1 MRALFFKNISTDLL
15 EFYIVTFNNFTLPFD
30 TSKVNQINDE
40 LIFVLPF
47 LYVLVFVVDSLIS
60 PAAFD
65 EEKVSEFWTKSTTQ
79 IMSVISRGEG
89 GRGEVFTAGRLIC
102 PRHAP
107 NVVTRPRATGGKLI
121 N

>member
-15 EFYIVTFNNFTLPFD
+15 EFYIVTFYNFTLPFD
-30 TSKVNQINDE
+30 TSKDNQINDE
-40 LIFVLPF
+40 SIFVLPF

-89 GRGEVFTAGRLIC
+89 GRGRC
-102 PRHAP
+102 SRR
-107 NVVTRPRATGGKLI
+107 VV
-121 N
+121 

>member
-1 MRALFFKNISTDLL
+1 MQALFFKNISTDLIK
-15 EFYIVTFNNFTLPFD
+15 FYIITFYNFTLPFD

-47 LYVLVFVVDSLIS
+47 LYVLVFVVDSLMS

-65 EEKVSEFWTKSTTQ
+65 EEKVSEFWTRSTTR

-102 PRHAP
+102 LRHAP